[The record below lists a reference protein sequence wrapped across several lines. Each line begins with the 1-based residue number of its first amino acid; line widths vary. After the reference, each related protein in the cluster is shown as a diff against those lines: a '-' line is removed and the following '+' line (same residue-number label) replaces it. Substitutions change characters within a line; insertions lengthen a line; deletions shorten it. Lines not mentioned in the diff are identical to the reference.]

1 MSNQPRIDLH
11 VVFVDRCRAIP
22 APMHLLYTLEILSRA
37 HVLPY
42 QAERAKASR
51 KRILDAHRE
60 QPFNSLEATPLA
72 LRAAVEDEIADKV
85 RKQTDRFVSERAHS
99 IAPTRTGFNPVRRHR
114 DTVHFKPNRFG
125 MNDASDISR
134 ASDAATAVAQSL
146 SK

>member
-72 LRAAVEDEIADKV
+72 LRAGV
-85 RKQTDRFVSERAHS
+85 DRSHQDRV
-99 IAPTRTGFNPVRRHR
+99 RTGPSPSRHGPLQTEPVLGR
-114 DTVHFKPNRFG
+114 
-125 MNDASDISR
+125 
-134 ASDAATAVAQSL
+134 L
-146 SK
+146 